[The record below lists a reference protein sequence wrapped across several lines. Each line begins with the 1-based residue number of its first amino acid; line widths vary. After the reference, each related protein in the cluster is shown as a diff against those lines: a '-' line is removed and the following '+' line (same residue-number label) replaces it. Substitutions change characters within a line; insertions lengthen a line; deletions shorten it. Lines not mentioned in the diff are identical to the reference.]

1 MEYETKKEQ
10 EMRVKE
16 ALATGYMAAM
26 VDMIVEKMDKFI
38 REVEQAERPKR
49 RSQKGFKHG
58 DN

>member
-1 MEYETKKEQ
+1 MENETKREQ
-10 EMRVKE
+10 EIKE

-38 REVEQAERPKR
+38 REVEEGEAKRPKK
-49 RSQKGFKHG
+49 RSEHG